1 MASAS
6 RVYPSANKVWIVD
19 NTIVGNGISG
29 IVIGAAGQTTV
40 NEATIVNN
48 IVAFN
53 GYAGIQCYFPLGSI
67 VGRGTWPTR
76 MSASGIRRGGFVTWE
91 GCGIDYS
98 NGNVIADP
106 LFVDRASQ

>member
-67 VGRGTWPTR
+67 VGKGNVAYQNVGFGNPTR
-76 MSASGIRRGGFVTWE
+76 RLRHLGGLRHRLLEWERHRRPALRRSCE
-91 GCGIDYS
+91 S
-98 NGNVIADP
+98 
-106 LFVDRASQ
+106 